1 MAFKQ
6 FWNVEGLLE
15 RDCVLNMMVIG
26 DSDYELDAGKSFKKD
41 AALKGYTGKKRLVLK
56 LIKFKESPDPD

>member
-41 AALKGYTGKKRLVLK
+41 SALKGYTGKKRLVLK
-56 LIKFKESPDPD
+56 LIKFKESPNPD